1 MRSSKRSVRALRA
14 AVTTAEAYPT
24 PTSAARETT
33 YPLSATQPSSFLPA
47 PSQPPLFPAPLSD
60 AMFPTAAD
68 MPLAWRSL
76 RAARPDRSSR
86 LPWAPP
92 QTLTPP
98 GERTVGDQLREH
110 IEVIRA
116 VTQRLEESLCVV
128 APSGRI
134 AFANPA
140 FLAMSGWAERVLLD
154 AHIDAVFCGGDV
166 CPPVAAHGAPLS
178 ALDVAAVAAPFLS
191 VVASLPDN
199 ALAADADLADGPDA
213 SAFAMLTAFMT
224 PDTHAPAGDGPAAAD
239 AVSFGGWSDGPG
251 GAPGRRDERAS
262 PGWGDER
269 EDADA
274 KGAGVGGGWTQRLAG
289 AQTLRRGDGSTLAVH
304 CEASAIRR
312 RGRIIGC
319 ALTIRRASQRDEDAL
334 APEATANGALAPG
347 ADASMA
353 TPPTSTRPGA
363 THDDATA
370 QMRRRLWRQLEQQQD
385 EFLSVAS
392 HELKTPLTTLK
403 LLAQMS
409 LRRLRD
415 GSSPREREHAAH
427 MEAAIIRM
435 ERLIN
440 DLLDVSRIQ
449 SGRLALHL
457 ERCDL
462 TRLCRETVVTEATAS
477 GRDILLRTPARPV
490 YVQADAERIAQAVI
504 CLLTNALKYS
514 QSTSPAPSV
523 RLRRSGDEASVV
535 VQDDGSGIAPEAA
548 PHVFER
554 FYRAPGAQTQSGS
567 SVGLGLGLY
576 ITREIVERHGGRIWV
591 ESALG
596 KGSRFCFTLP
606 LSPARHPR
614 PS

>member
-1 MRSSKRSVRALRA
+1 M
-14 AVTTAEAYPT
+14 
-24 PTSAARETT
+24 
-33 YPLSATQPSSFLPA
+33 
-47 PSQPPLFPAPLSD
+47 
-60 AMFPTAAD
+60 
-68 MPLAWRSL
+68 
-76 RAARPDRSSR
+76 
-86 LPWAPP
+86 
-92 QTLTPP
+92 
-98 GERTVGDQLREH
+98 
-110 IEVIRA
+110 IRA

-154 AHIDAVFCGGDV
+154 AHIDAVFCDGDA
-166 CPPVAAHGAPLS
+166 CPPVAAHGAPLT
-178 ALDVAAVAAPFLS
+178 APDVAAVAAPFLS
-191 VVASLPDN
+191 
-199 ALAADADLADGPDA
+199 ALASIPDADLNAATALPDDGAD
-213 SAFAMLTAFMT
+213 AFAMLSAFL
-224 PDTHAPAGDGPAAAD
+224 APAEQTTSGDNPAD
-239 AVSFGGWSDGPG
+239 VVDVVSFGAWSDVPAG
-251 GAPGRRDERAS
+251 GRRRSGARTDDSR
-262 PGWGDER
+262 
-269 EDADA
+269 DACDDT
-274 KGAGVGGGWTQRLAG
+274 KGTGAANGGGWTQRLAG
-289 AQTLRRGDGSTLAVH
+289 AQTLRRGDGSTLAIH

-319 ALTIRRASQRDEDAL
+319 ALTIRRASQSDEAAL
-334 APEATANGALAPG
+334 TPKVVANGAVATSE
-347 ADASMA
+347 DAGMA
-353 TPPTSTRPGA
+353 TTQPSAQPGVA
-363 THDDATA
+363 HDDAAT
-370 QMRRRLWRQLEQQQD
+370 QMRTRLWRQLEQQQD

-415 GSSPREREHAAH
+415 GSSPRERDHAAH

-449 SGRLALHL
+449 SGRLALRL

-462 TRLCRETVVTEATAS
+462 TRLCRETVAAEAIAS
-477 GRDILLRTPARPV
+477 GRDILLRAPTRPI

-514 QSTSPAPSV
+514 QSASPSPIV
-523 RLRRSGDEASVV
+523 RLRRVGGEASVV
-535 VQDDGSGIAPEAA
+535 VQDDGSGIAPEAL
-548 PHVFER
+548 PHIFER

-606 LSPARHPR
+606 LSPVRHQR
-614 PS
+614 PG